1 MSNNRYILDL
11 ENENQL
17 RSTARLLS
25 AGSARYGGDWH
36 SQLHAHNYA
45 ELFYTVDG
53 KGQFRIGDDFYPVE
67 PGHLVIIN
75 PNVLHTEVSYNL
87 NPLEYI
93 VLGIEGLELS
103 PPDGDSRY
111 CILDYKDGDI
121 QNCLRSI
128 LREMESRQAG
138 YEAICQAYLEILI
151 VRLMR
156 HTSFSIV
163 PVGEPAKPSRPCAA
177 IRRYIDD
184 HYKEQITL
192 DQLAAEAHVNKYYLA
207 HTFREEYGISPIS
220 YMNARRIGESKYL
233 LRETDLSLSQIAQ
246 ILGFSSASYFS
257 QSFRRAEA
265 VTPMEYR
272 KQAKDSGE
280 SA

>member
-11 ENENQL
+11 DNENQL
-17 RSTARLLS
+17 RSTAKLLS

-36 SQLHAHNYA
+36 SMPHAHSYA

-53 KGQFRIGDDFYPVE
+53 RGQFQIEDEFYPVE

-87 NPLEYI
+87 NPLEYV

-103 PPDGDSRY
+103 LPDGDSRY
-111 CILDYKDGDI
+111 CILDYQDGDI
-121 QNCLRSI
+121 QNCLRNI

-151 VRLMR
+151 LRLMR
-156 HTSFSIV
+156 NISFSLV
-163 PVGEPAKPSRPCAA
+163 TPEAPLQSSRPCAA
-177 IRRYIDD
+177 VRRYIDS
-184 HYKEQITL
+184 HYKEQLDL
-192 DQLAAEAHVNKYYLA
+192 DQLAEEAHINKYYLA

-220 YMNARRIGESKYL
+220 YMNSRRIQESKYL
-233 LRETDLSLSQIAQ
+233 LRETDLSLSQIAR

-257 QSFRRAEA
+257 QSFRRSESI
-265 VTPMEYR
+265 TPMEFR
-272 KQAKDSGE
+272 KRNRGSSEPG
-280 SA
+280 